1 MTPGVNPGL
10 LLFPRS
16 QRSGKGSAG
25 RLVAVGAGAGGRG
38 GGGGGR
44 NCNTGLIYWILLA
57 SGNLMWSKRK
67 PTSSESFLIR
77 NV

>member
-25 RLVAVGAGAGGRG
+25 RLVAVGAGAGGRA
-38 GGGGGR
+38 GGR